1 VVVARRKEAISKPR
15 WRTRQPAEFGHLF
28 AERYLVLTGAV
39 RTVYPAQSLVR
50 DGFEVQ
56 VVADAGASPTKM
68 VDDIA
73 LRCMEKNGVRGLE

>member
-1 VVVARRKEAISKPR
+1 
-15 WRTRQPAEFGHLF
+15 
-28 AERYLVLTGAV
+28 VLTGAV